1 MVTIDGKFMW
11 LILPVHDRGGTV
23 GMENVCWIA
32 GLFEEL
38 EEPTEIEKAKAV
50 SLLLAEVES
59 WETETL

>member
-1 MVTIDGKFMW
+1 
-11 LILPVHDRGGTV
+11 
-23 GMENVCWIA
+23 MENVCWIV